1 MTWKKERCLTKSIIV
16 DKYTYNSV
24 SMQVSFQECVC
35 VCVCVCVCACVGS
48 DVYVSCWNLAD
59 HRMEEWTENVGWE

>member
-1 MTWKKERCLTKSIIV
+1 M
-16 DKYTYNSV
+16 
-24 SMQVSFQECVC
+24 CVC
-35 VCVCVCVCACVGS
+35 VCVCARACVGS